1 MDLKKGIKN
10 IITKNKPIITEP
22 DNIQVPILPL
32 KEDLPPEFDNFEEKK
47 PQNVDMF
54 DVSKVLDGVKAHMNI
69 LRQQLKEFES
79 KEQKLSSDAIKIKQE
94 VLTLNQELKQINEI
108 IKPFI
113 IR

>member
-1 MDLKKGIKN
+1 MGNLKDGIKN

-22 DNIQVPILPL
+22 DKIETPILPI
-32 KEDLPPEFDNFEEKK
+32 ESNLPKFEELEEKK
-47 PQNVDMF
+47 PQNIDMF
-54 DVSKVLDGVKAHMNI
+54 DTSKVLDGVKAHMNI